1 MLQSEGKQA
10 SKGKIMDE
18 EPARGNLALQA
29 YLTEHQL
36 SPRDVATQ
44 AGVPYV
50 TVWSILRNKPVTAL
64 HAAQVRNA
72 LFWMTGVPYSE
83 WIATLS

>member
-1 MLQSEGKQA
+1 MLQGERTTAEGRV
-10 SKGKIMDE
+10 MDE
-18 EPARGNLALQA
+18 VPVRGNLPFQA

-36 SPRDVATQ
+36 DPRKVANQ